1 MTHLFLSREYPPA
14 SYLPGGIGTYLSHIA
29 EALAAAGETVHVIA
43 HRWPGAPQAREERLG
58 GRLIVHRVGLDE
70 PSEDGEQIGRAL
82 IASSFPA
89 QAFSWQAAR
98 LAEQL
103 IAREGIDVIEAQEWE
118 APLYYLQLRRALDLG
133 PARRP
138 PCVIHLHSPSER
150 IFAANE
156 WDTSVADYAPALAHE
171 AYSIAEADALI
182 CPSRYVADEA
192 IAQYGIDGARVTVI
206 PYPLGEGTP
215 VRRAPE
221 TWTTGSICY
230 VGRIELRKGTLEL
243 ADAFASVADN
253 YPNLQ
258 LDIVGRDT
266 PFDASGGRTAG
277 DAVRARLPHRLRQ
290 RVRFHGQ
297 CDREGVSKVFS
308 TAWAAVVPS
317 RWDNLPYSCLEAMS
331 SGLPVVATPTGG
343 MRELVED
350 GVSGWIAT
358 DSTANGIGDA
368 LRRALDTLPADRE
381 RMGQAA
387 AGAVHRACDTSRIV
401 ARHLD
406 LKGQLVSS
414 PRRRPASVISN
425 PSRGIAGI
433 AVVHDDVHLIPECH
447 RVCSAAFAI
456 DARLGILSGWT
467 RSTDS
472 RIAIAVPPRSDKPYV
487 WHDDEDAPCV
497 VIRREALYDALRP
510 ANGGSVPQTLTELC
524 DVILRSGWTA
534 VTYPAVLAETN
545 APLEPSA
552 RPARYSSMA
561 QGLQRLHTPL
571 LRWLLSCAPED
582 QRAFVRQGLKH
593 PARSARWLATQA
605 KLQWQSQHE

>member
-1 MTHLFLSREYPPA
+1 LTHLFLSREYPPA
-14 SYLPGGIGTYLSHIA
+14 SYLPGGIGTYLCHIT

-43 HRWPGAPQAREERLG
+43 HRWSGAPQVREERLG
-58 GRLIVHRVGLDE
+58 GRLIVHRVALDE
-70 PSEDGEQIGRAL
+70 ASDDGRQIGRAL
-82 IASSFPA
+82 IASSCPA

-103 IAREGIDVIEAQEWE
+103 IAREGVDIIEAQEWE
-118 APLYYLQLRRALDLG
+118 APLYYLQLRRALALG
-133 PARRP
+133 PTRRP

-156 WDTSVADYAPALAHE
+156 WDTSVADYAPALAQE

-206 PYPLGEGTP
+206 PYPLGDA
-215 VRRAPE
+215 APMPRTDE
-221 TWTTGSICY
+221 TWATGSICY
-230 VGRIELRKGTLEL
+230 IGRIELRKGVLEL
-243 ADAFASVADN
+243 ADAFASVADH
-253 YPNLQ
+253 YPHLQ

-277 DAVRARLPHRLRQ
+277 DAVRARLPQRLRQ

-297 CDREGVSKVFS
+297 CDRDGVSKIFS

-331 SGLPVVATPTGG
+331 SGLPVIATPTGG

-350 GVSGWIAT
+350 GVTGWMAT
-358 DSTANGIGDA
+358 DSTANGVGDA
-368 LRRALDTLPADRE
+368 LRRALDTRPADRAQ
-381 RMGQAA
+381 MGQAA
-387 AGAVHRACDTSRIV
+387 AAAVHRTCDTARIV

-406 LKGQLVSS
+406 LKGQLTSS
-414 PRRRPASVISN
+414 PRRRAPSAAAK
-425 PSRGIAGI
+425 PSRGIAAI
-433 AVVHDDVHLIPECH
+433 AVVRDHVRLVPEGH
-447 RVCSAAFAI
+447 RVCAAAFAG

-467 RSTDS
+467 RCTYSQM
-472 RIAIAVPPRSDKPYV
+472 AIAVPPQSDRPYV
-487 WHDDEDAPCV
+487 WSDEEDAPFV

-510 ANGGSVPQTLTELC
+510 VNGGAVPQSLTELC
-524 DVILRSGWTA
+524 DVILRAGWTA

-545 APLEPSA
+545 APLTPSA

-571 LRWLLSCAPED
+571 LRWLLACAPED
-582 QRAFVRQGLKH
+582 QRAFVRHGLKH
-593 PARSARWLATQA
+593 PARSARWLANQA
-605 KLQWQSQHE
+605 KIQWQNQHE

>member
-14 SYLPGGIGTYLSHIA
+14 SYLPGGIGTYLCHIT

-43 HRWPGAPQAREERLG
+43 HRWSGAPQAREERMG
-58 GRLIVHRVGLDE
+58 GRLIVHRVALDE
-70 PSEDGEQIGRAL
+70 PSEDGQPIGRAL

-118 APLYYLQLRRALDLG
+118 APLYYLQLRRAFDLG
-133 PARRP
+133 PERRP

-156 WDTSVADYAPALAHE
+156 WDTSVADYAPALAQE
-171 AYSIAEADALI
+171 AYSIANADALV

-192 IAQYGIDGARVTVI
+192 IARYGIDGARLTVI
-206 PYPLGEGTP
+206 PYPLGTAAP
-215 VRRAPE
+215 ARRAPE

-230 VGRIELRKGTLEL
+230 VGRIELRKGVLEL
-243 ADAFASVADN
+243 ADAFVSVADTH
-253 YPNLQ
+253 PNLQ

-297 CDREGVSKVFS
+297 CDRDGVSKMFS
-308 TAWAAVVPS
+308 TAWAAIVPS

-331 SGLPVVATPTGG
+331 SGLPVIATPTGG

-350 GVSGWIAT
+350 GVSGWIAA
-358 DSTANGIGDA
+358 DSTANGVADA
-368 LRRALDTLPADRE
+368 LRRALGTTPPDRE
-381 RMGQAA
+381 RMGRAA
-387 AGAVHRACDTSRIV
+387 ADAVQRACETSGIV

-406 LKGQLVSS
+406 VKRQLVSS
-414 PRRRPASVISN
+414 PRRSSPA
-425 PSRGIAGI
+425 PAKASRRAGAI
-433 AVVHDDVHLIPECH
+433 AVVDEHARLAPDCH
-447 RVCSAAFAI
+447 RVCSAAFAA
-456 DARLGILSGWT
+456 DRRLGILSGWT

-472 RIAIAVPPRSDKPYV
+472 GMAISVPPQ
-487 WHDDEDAPCV
+487 DEAPCV
-497 VIRREALYDALRP
+497 VIRKEALYDALRP
-510 ANGGSVPQTLTELC
+510 VNGGSVPQSLTELC
-524 DVILRSGWTA
+524 DVILRSGWTT
-534 VTYPAVLAETN
+534 VTYPSVFAETSV
-545 APLEPSA
+545 PVKPGA

-561 QGLQRLHTPL
+561 QGLQRLHMPL

-605 KLQWQSQHE
+605 KLQWQSQPE